1 MKISIMIFVFI
12 FITRSKNDFPCDSVA
27 WNKNGIDWQVTEF
40 KEKMAADLFKSDSLI
55 GLQKPEIY
63 KLIGK
68 SEIERVGS

>member
-12 FITRSKNDFPCDSVA
+12 FITRSKNDVPCDSVE

-40 KEKMAADLFKSDSLI
+40 KEKMDIDWFKSDSLI
-55 GLQKPEIY
+55 GLQKSEIY
-63 KLIGK
+63 KSVGK

>member
-1 MKISIMIFVFI
+1 MSFVFI
-12 FITRSKNDFPCDSVA
+12 FITHCKNDVACDSFT

-55 GLQKPEIY
+55 GLQKSEIY